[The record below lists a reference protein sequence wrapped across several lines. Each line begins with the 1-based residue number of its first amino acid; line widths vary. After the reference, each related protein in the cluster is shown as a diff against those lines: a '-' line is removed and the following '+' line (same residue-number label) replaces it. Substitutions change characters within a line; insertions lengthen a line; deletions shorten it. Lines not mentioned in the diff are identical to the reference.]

1 MYCQVQPA
9 ALWVL
14 HHVLPLLT
22 SLVVKEDA
30 LGGLGSSGVAA
41 VAILE
46 HLVSLAITL
55 EQGADVAMLGQLG
68 SLRWVRPHRAMV
80 VVLHCANYVCT
91 QLVSEAVES
100 HMLTKHQTRAVTLP
114 KW

>member
-1 MYCQVQPA
+1 MYCQVPPA

-55 EQGADVAMLGQLG
+55 EQSADVAVLGQLG
-68 SLRWVRPHRAMV
+68 SLRWVRGGAV
-80 VVLHCANYVCT
+80 VHLMFA
-91 QLVSEAVES
+91 QPISEAVES
-100 HMLTKHQTRAVTLP
+100 NMLTKKARAVTLP
-114 KW
+114 EW